1 MATCL
6 LSPEARDKVM
16 QKNSKKILVVFGTR
30 PEAVKVAPVIRR
42 LQENDRFN
50 TILCTTGQHRA
61 ILDQMLRVFGIKPD
75 IDLRLMEEN
84 QTLAGLTAKA
94 VQAVTEVLHQHR
106 PDLCLVQGDTT
117 TAMVAGLACFYNKT
131 AVGHIEAGLRSH
143 ERYNPFPEEIN
154 RRMLSVLSSFHFAPT
169 EGAVRNLLAEGI
181 PGEHVFLTGNTV
193 IDALMMAASRDLPF
207 PSDLHLKHERFI
219 LVTAHRRE
227 NWGRPIR
234 DICTALRRIAERN
247 AIDIVYPVHP
257 NPNIKEPVFEAL
269 AGIETVHL
277 VSPLEYLDFVS
288 LMKSCTLLLTDSG
301 GVQEEGPSLG
311 KPVLVM
317 RETTER
323 PEAVAAGCARLV
335 GTSPDNV
342 VNEVERLLGNKEE
355 YDRMATIANP
365 FGDGHA
371 AERIVGVLANNL

>member
-1 MATCL
+1 
-6 LSPEARDKVM
+6 M
-16 QKNSKKILVVFGTR
+16 QNIPKKILVVFGTR
-30 PEAVKVAPVIRR
+30 PEVVKVAPVIQR
-42 LQENDRFN
+42 LQENDRFAP
-50 TILCTTGQHRA
+50 ILCTTGQHRA
-61 ILDQMLRVFGIKPD
+61 ILDQMLRVFNITPD

-94 VQAVTEVLHQHR
+94 VQAVTEVLHRHR

-117 TAMVAGLACFYNKT
+117 TAMVAGLACFYSKI

-143 ERYNPFPEEIN
+143 ERFNPFPEEIN

-169 EGAVRNLLAEGI
+169 EGSVQNLLAEGI
-181 PGEHVFLTGNTV
+181 PGEQVFLTGNTV
-193 IDALMMAASRDLPF
+193 IDALLMAASRDLPF
-207 PSDLHLKHERFI
+207 PSGLHLKHERFI

-227 NWGRPIR
+227 NWGQPIR
-234 DICTALRRIAERN
+234 DICTALRRIAQRN
-247 AIDIVYPVHP
+247 TIDIVYPVHP
-257 NPNIKEPVFEAL
+257 NPNIKEPVYEAL

-277 VSPLEYLDFVS
+277 VPPLEYLDFVS
-288 LMKSCTLLLTDSG
+288 LMKASTLLLTDSG

-342 VNEVERLLGNKEE
+342 VAEVERLLGNKEA

-371 AERIVGVLANNL
+371 AERIVGILAENL

>member
-1 MATCL
+1 
-6 LSPEARDKVM
+6 M
-16 QKNSKKILVVFGTR
+16 QNIPKKILVVFGTR
-30 PEAVKVAPVIRR
+30 PEVIKVAPVIKR
-42 LQENDRFN
+42 LQENERFE

-61 ILDQMLRVFGIKPD
+61 ILDQMLRVFDIAPD
-75 IDLRLMEEN
+75 IDLHLMEEN
-84 QTLAGLTAKA
+84 QTLSGLTAKA
-94 VQAVTEVLHQHR
+94 VQAVTEVLYRHR
-106 PDLCLVQGDTT
+106 PDICLVQGDTT
-117 TAMVAGLACFYNKT
+117 TAMVAGLACFYSKV

-143 ERYNPFPEEIN
+143 DRFNPFPEEIN

-169 EGAVRNLLAEGI
+169 EGSVQNLLAEGI

-193 IDALMMAASRDLPF
+193 IDALLMTASRDLPF
-207 PSDLHLKHERFI
+207 PSDLRLKHERFI

-227 NWGRPIR
+227 NWGQPVR
-234 DICTALRRIAERN
+234 DICSALKRIAQRN

-257 NPNIKEPVFEAL
+257 NPNIKGPVHEAL

-277 VSPLEYLDFVS
+277 VPPLEYLDFVG

-342 VNEVERLLGNKEE
+342 VNEVERLLSDKEE

-371 AERIVGVLANNL
+371 AERIAGILSDNL

>member
-1 MATCL
+1 
-6 LSPEARDKVM
+6 M

-42 LQENDRFN
+42 LQENDHFN

-61 ILDQMLRVFGIKPD
+61 ILDQMLRVFDITPD
-75 IDLRLMEEN
+75 IDLHLMEEN
-84 QTLAGLTAKA
+84 QTLAGLTSKT
-94 VQAVTEVLHQHR
+94 VQRVTEVLQRHQ
-106 PDLCLVQGDTT
+106 PDMCLVQGDTT
-117 TAMVAGLACFYNKT
+117 TAMVAGLACFYSQI

-143 ERYNPFPEEIN
+143 DRFNPFPEEIN

-169 EGAVRNLLAEGI
+169 EGAVQNLLAEGI

-193 IDALMMAASRDLPF
+193 IDALLMTASRNLPF
-207 PSDLHLKHERFI
+207 PADLRLKHERFI

-227 NWGRPIR
+227 NWGQPIR
-234 DICTALRRIAERN
+234 DICTALRRIAQRN

-257 NPNIKEPVFEAL
+257 NPNIKEPVYEAL
-269 AGIETVHL
+269 AGIETIHL
-277 VSPLEYLDFVS
+277 VPPLEYLDFVS
-288 LMKSCTLLLTDSG
+288 LMKASTLLLTDSG

-323 PEAVAAGCARLV
+323 PEAIAAGCARLV

-342 VNEVERLLGNKEE
+342 VNEVELLLGNKDA

-371 AERIVGVLANNL
+371 AERIVGILADNL

>member
-1 MATCL
+1 MQTV
-6 LSPEARDKVM
+6 PRKV
-16 QKNSKKILVVFGTR
+16 LVVFGTR
-30 PEAVKVAPVIRR
+30 PEAVKVAPVIRK
-42 LQENDRFN
+42 LQEDDRFE
-50 TILCTTGQHRA
+50 TVLCTTGQHRA
-61 ILDQMLRVFGIKPD
+61 ILDQMLRFFGITPD
-75 IDLRLMEEN
+75 IDLQLMEDN
-84 QTLAGLTAKA
+84 QTLPGLTAKTVLA
-94 VQAVTEVLHQHR
+94 MAEVLKRHQ

-117 TAMVAGLACFYNKT
+117 SAMVAGLACFYAKVP
-131 AVGHIEAGLRSH
+131 VGHIEAGLRSH
-143 ERYNPFPEEIN
+143 DRFNPFPEEVN
-154 RRMLSVLSSFHFAPT
+154 RRMLSVLASFHFAPT
-169 EGAVRNLLAEGI
+169 EGAVQNLLAEGI
-181 PGEHVFLTGNTV
+181 PEKQVFVTGNTV
-193 IDALMMAASRDLPF
+193 IDSLLMTASRDLPF
-207 PSDLHLKHERFI
+207 PSDLRLKHEQFI

-234 DICTALRRIAERN
+234 DICSALRRIAERN

-257 NPNIKEPVFEAL
+257 NPNIREPVVQAL
-269 AGIETVHL
+269 DGIETVHL

-288 LMKSCTLLLTDSG
+288 LMKSSALLLTDSG

-323 PEAVAAGCARLV
+323 PEAVEAGCARLV

-342 VNEVERLLGNKEE
+342 VKEVEKLLVNKEE

-371 AERIVGVLANNL
+371 AERIVGILADNL

>member
-6 LSPEARDKVM
+6 FSQETRDKVM
-16 QKNSKKILVVFGTR
+16 QKNSKKIMVVFGTR

-42 LQENDRFN
+42 LRENGRFN

-61 ILDQMLRVFGIKPD
+61 ILDQMLRVFDITPD

-94 VQAVTEVLHQHR
+94 VQAVTDTLHRYQ

-117 TAMVAGLACFYNKT
+117 TAMVAGLACFYNKI

-143 ERYNPFPEEIN
+143 DRFNPFPEEIN

-169 EGAVRNLLAEGI
+169 EGAVQNLLTEGI
-181 PGEHVFLTGNTV
+181 PGEHVHLTGNTV
-193 IDALMMAASRDLPF
+193 IDSLLMTASRDLPL
-207 PSDLHLKHERFI
+207 PPGLRLKNERFI

-227 NWGRPIR
+227 NWGQPIR
-234 DICTALRRIAERN
+234 DICVALRRIAERN
-247 AIDIVYPVHP
+247 DIDIVYPVHP
-257 NPNIKEPVFEAL
+257 NPNIKDPVYQAL

-288 LMKSCTLLLTDSG
+288 LMKSSTLLLTDSG

-342 VNEVERLLGNKEE
+342 VNEVKRLLDNKEE
-355 YDRMATIANP
+355 YDRMATTANP

-371 AERIVGVLANNL
+371 AERIVGILDDNL